1 MLWPPSAGR
10 DQIRARSCCSRDS
23 RPAGVRHGRAVNRT
37 DLLQE
42 LGPLAGRLFDRHRA
56 ATKEWFPHE
65 HVPYHRARDFQ
76 AGERWSEADADCGG
90 ALLGEAAR
98 SALFVNVLT
107 EDNLPYYFH
116 DIERMFGSD
125 SVWGAWG
132 RWWTAEEGR
141 HAIVLRDYLT
151 VTRAI
156 DLRELERA
164 RMQQVA
170 SGEAP
175 APPGPHHGFVY
186 LCLQELATRISHR
199 NTGALVG
206 DPAARDIMSR
216 VAFDENLHYLFYR
229 DLTTAALAVDPS
241 TMVQAMADVVID
253 FKMPGLGI
261 PDFHRHSALIAKAGI
276 YNLAIHHDQILVP
289 VVLRHWNL
297 AGLTGLT
304 EEAERARQR
313 LLAHISRLGRIS
325 ARLAARGGQ
334 PAAAALAS

>member
-1 MLWPPSAGR
+1 
-10 DQIRARSCCSRDS
+10 
-23 RPAGVRHGRAVNRT
+23 VNRT
-37 DLLQE
+37 DLLHE
-42 LGPLAGRLFDRHRA
+42 LAPIADRLFDRHRA

-65 HVPYHRARDFQ
+65 HIPYHRARDFRP
-76 AGERWSEADADCGG
+76 GEVWSAADADCGG
-90 ALLGEAAR
+90 VALSEAAR

-125 SVWGAWG
+125 SVWGAWA

-141 HAIVLRDYLT
+141 HSIVLRDYVT

-164 RMQQVA
+164 RMQQV
-170 SGEAP
+170 SGGEAP

-206 DPAARDIMSR
+206 DPVAKDVMSR

-241 TMVQAMADVVID
+241 TMIQAIADVVID
-253 FKMPGLGI
+253 FKMPGTGI
-261 PDFHRHSALIAKAGI
+261 PDFARHASIIAKAGI
-276 YNLAIHHDQILVP
+276 YNLAIHHDQVLVP
-289 VVLRHWNL
+289 IVLRHWNV

-304 EEAERARQR
+304 DEGERARER
-313 LLAHISRLGRIS
+313 LLAHVARIGRVA
-325 ARLAARGGQ
+325 ARLTTRSAHVEHEAFVRRS
-334 PAAAALAS
+334 A

>member
-1 MLWPPSAGR
+1 MG
-10 DQIRARSCCSRDS
+10 Q
-23 RPAGVRHGRAVNRT
+23 GEAVNRT
-37 DLLQE
+37 DLLHE
-42 LGPLAGRLFDRHRA
+42 LAPLAGRLFERHRA
-56 ATKEWFPHE
+56 STKEWFPHE
-65 HVPYHRARDFQ
+65 HIPYHRARDFQ
-76 AGERWSEADADCGG
+76 LGEEWSAEAADCGG
-90 ALLGEAAR
+90 AALSEAAR

-141 HAIVLRDYLT
+141 HSIALRDYVT

-164 RMQQVA
+164 RMQQV
-170 SGEAP
+170 SGGEAP

-206 DPAARDIMSR
+206 DPAARDVMAR

-241 TMVQAMADVVID
+241 PMVQAMADVVLD
-253 FKMPGLGI
+253 FKMPGTGI
-261 PDFHRHSALIAKAGI
+261 PDFSRHSALIAKAGI
-276 YNLAIHHDQILVP
+276 YNLAIHHDQVLVP
-289 VVLRHWNL
+289 MVLRHWNV
-297 AGLTGLT
+297 AALTGLT
-304 EEAERARQR
+304 DEAERARQR
-313 LLAHISRLGRIS
+313 LLAHVARLGRI
-325 ARLAARGGQ
+325 AARITAGGAQ
-334 PAAAALAS
+334 MPRDARASA

>member
-1 MLWPPSAGR
+1 VGHPG
-10 DQIRARSCCSRDS
+10 Q
-23 RPAGVRHGRAVNRT
+23 VNRT

-42 LGPLAGRLFDRHRA
+42 LAPVAERLFERHRA
-56 ATKEWFPHE
+56 TTKEWFPHE
-65 HVPYHRARDFQ
+65 HIPYHRARDFKP
-76 AGERWSEADADCGG
+76 GEEWTAADADCGG
-90 ALLGEAAR
+90 VALSEAAR

-141 HAIVLRDYLT
+141 HAIVLRDYLS

-164 RMQQVA
+164 RMQQVS

-206 DPAARDIMSR
+206 DPAAKDIMSR

-229 DLTTAALAVDPS
+229 ELTTAALAVDPS
-241 TMVQAMADVVID
+241 TMMQAMADVVID
-253 FKMPGLGI
+253 FKMPGTGI
-261 PDFHRHSALIAKAGI
+261 PDFARHTAIIAKAGI
-276 YNLAIHHDQILVP
+276 YNLAIHHDQILEP
-289 VVLRHWNL
+289 IVLRHWNV

-304 EEAERARQR
+304 DEGERARDR
-313 LLAHISRLGRIS
+313 LMAHVARIGRIV
-325 ARLAARGGQ
+325 ARLAARGAQ
-334 PAAAALAS
+334 PQPQPTALAS

>member
-1 MLWPPSAGR
+1 
-10 DQIRARSCCSRDS
+10 
-23 RPAGVRHGRAVNRT
+23 VNRT
-37 DLLQE
+37 DLLHE
-42 LGPLAGRLFDRHRA
+42 LGPVAGRLFDRHRA

-65 HVPYHRARDFQ
+65 HIPYHRARDFQ
-76 AGERWSEADADCGG
+76 PGAAWTAADADCGG
-90 ALLGEAAR
+90 VALSEAAR

-125 SVWGAWG
+125 SVWGAWA

-164 RMQQVA
+164 RMQQV
-170 SGEAP
+170 SGGEAP

-206 DPAARDIMSR
+206 DPVAKDIMSR

-229 DLTTAALAVDPS
+229 DLTTAALSVDPS
-241 TMVQAMADVVID
+241 TMMQAMADVVIA
-253 FKMPGLGI
+253 FKMPGTGI
-261 PDFHRHSALIAKAGI
+261 PEFTRHTALIAKAGI
-276 YNLAIHHDQILVP
+276 YNLAIHHDQVLVP
-289 VVLRHWNL
+289 IVLRHWNV

-304 EEAERARQR
+304 DEGERARDR
-313 LLAHISRLGRIS
+313 LLAHVARIGRIA
-325 ARLAARGGQ
+325 ARLATRG
-334 PAAAALAS
+334 AHVALEPSAQADRRSA